1 MTRNSLYRL
10 HKASGNIYDVKPR
23 PRFNPGQFT

>member
-1 MTRNSLYRL
+1 MTRNSLYL

-23 PRFNPGQFT
+23 PRFNPSQFT